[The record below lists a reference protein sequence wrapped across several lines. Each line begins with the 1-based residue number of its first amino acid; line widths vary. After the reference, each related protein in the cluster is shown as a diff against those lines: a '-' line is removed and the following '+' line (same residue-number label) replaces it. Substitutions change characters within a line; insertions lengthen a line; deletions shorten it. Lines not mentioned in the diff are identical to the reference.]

1 MTPAGPPDLP
11 PGARRTAASAGH
23 APVTLADIRAAQERI
38 RSGIYRSPC
47 PQSVPL
53 SDLTGCRVFCKLD
66 LLQRTGSFKERG
78 ARNALLLL
86 DDAQRARGVVAASA
100 GNHALGLAYHGRL
113 LGIPVTVVMPRFAPL
128 VKLATCRRL
137 GARVILEGD
146 SFEDARRLAVEM
158 ADRDGLNLVHGFDDA
173 RVIAGQ
179 GTMALEVLE
188 DVPDAD
194 AIVVPTGGAG
204 LLAGV
209 ATAAKSLRPGIR
221 IVAVEPTAAGSLS
234 ASLAAGRPV
243 QVPTRPTLADG
254 LAVGRVGALPF
265 AIAAPLVDRV
275 VTVDEEAISLA
286 VLRLLELEKTVV
298 EGAGAAALAAIL
310 GDAGAELA
318 GRTVVLLLCGGNIDL
333 TILDRVIKH
342 GLAADGRLWRFTTQ
356 VTDRPGGMAKLT
368 AAIAAAGASV
378 QEIVHDRAFSG
389 PDVFVTSVEVT
400 VETSDRDH
408 VVALYDR
415 LRAEGFSV
423 VPSTAPGVLPP
434 PRPPAAGRSAGKP

>member
-1 MTPAGPPDLP
+1 MTNIHKAL
-11 PGARRTAASAGH
+11 TAAAHPEGGT
-23 APVTLADIRAAQERI
+23 VTLADIRAAHDRI

-47 PQSVPL
+47 PQSIPL
-53 SDLTGCRVFCKLD
+53 SDLTGCRIWCKLD

-86 DDAQRARGVVAASA
+86 DAAQRAHGVVAASA
-100 GNHALGLAYHGRL
+100 GNHALGLAYHGKL

-128 VKLATCRRL
+128 VKVATCRRL

-146 SFEDARRLAVEM
+146 TFEDARRLAGEM
-158 ADRDGLNLVHGFDDA
+158 ARREGLNLVHGFDDA

-179 GTMALEVLE
+179 GTMALEILE

-194 AIVVPTGGAG
+194 AIIVPTGGAG

-209 ATAAKSLRPGIR
+209 ATVAKSLRPDMLVI
-221 IVAVEPTAAGSLS
+221 AVQPTAAGSLS
-234 ASLAAGRPV
+234 ASLAAGKPV

-254 LAVGRVGALPF
+254 LAVGQVGALPF
-265 AIAAPLVDRV
+265 SIAAPLVDRV
-275 VTVDEEAISLA
+275 VTVGEESISLA

-298 EGAGAAALAAIL
+298 EGAGAAPLAAMM
-310 GDAGAELA
+310 GDLGAELA
-318 GRTVVLLLCGGNIDL
+318 GRKVVLLLCGGNIDL
-333 TILDRVIKH
+333 TILDRVIRH
-342 GLAADGRLWRFTTQ
+342 GLMADGRLWRFTTQ
-356 VTDRPGGMAKLT
+356 VTDRPGGIAKLT

-400 VETSDRDH
+400 VETSDRNH
-408 VVALYDR
+408 VVAIYEQ
-415 LRAEGFSV
+415 LRAAGFSI
-423 VPSTAPGVLPP
+423 VPSTAPGVHA
-434 PRPPAAGRSAGKP
+434 R